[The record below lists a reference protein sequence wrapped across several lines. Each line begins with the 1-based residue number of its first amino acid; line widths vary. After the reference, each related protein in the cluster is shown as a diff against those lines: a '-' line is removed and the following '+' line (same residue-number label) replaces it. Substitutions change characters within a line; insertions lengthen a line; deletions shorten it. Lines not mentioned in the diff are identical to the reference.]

1 MSSEAV
7 NVTEIEKAFARV
19 STFLEPTPVQSSCY
33 IDSLVGK
40 NVFFKCENFQKT
52 GSFKVRGALNTV
64 LKRMSPAF
72 NTHGYKGCVTHS
84 SGNHGQ
90 ALAWAC
96 DVNKVPCSIVLPK
109 GTPEV
114 KVSAVKGYNAELVF
128 CENNPVSRVEFT
140 DRISVEKN
148 YAIVNPYDDYDVMC
162 GQGTVA
168 LEFLRQ
174 VPQLDAILVSVSGG
188 GLISGISVYAK
199 LAKPSI
205 KIIAVEPEKKR
216 LSESLHKNER
226 DLDHKPQADLETL
239 AEGIRLEQCGEMT
252 FPIMR
257 KYIEADDV
265 LTVSDSEMIKATKLV
280 FERMKLV
287 IELSA
292 GAAVAAVMSNEMKQK
307 YPDLKN
313 VGLIVCGG
321 NIDLDRLPWY
331 SSEV

>member
-1 MSSEAV
+1 MTSNDAV
-7 NVTEIEKAFARV
+7 DIAEIEKAFDRV
-19 STFLEPTPVQSSCY
+19 STFLKQTPVQTSSF
-33 IDSLVGK
+33 IDSLIGR

-64 LKRMSPAF
+64 LKRMLPES
-72 NTHGYKGCVTHS
+72 NTQGYKGCVTHS

-96 DVNKVPCSIVLPK
+96 NVNNVPCSIVLPK

-128 CENNPVSRVEFT
+128 CENNPVSRVDFT
-140 DRISVEKN
+140 DRISKEKN
-148 YAIVNPYDDYDVMC
+148 YAIINPYDDYDVIC

-168 LEFLRQ
+168 YEFLKQ
-174 VPQLDAILVSVSGG
+174 VPELDAILVSVSGG
-188 GLISGISVYAK
+188 GLISGISAYAK
-199 LAKPSI
+199 LIKPSI

-216 LSESLHKNER
+216 LSESLQKNER
-226 DLDHKPQADLETL
+226 NLEQKPQADLETL

-252 FPIMR
+252 FPIMH

-280 FERMKLV
+280 FERMKMV

-292 GAAVAAVMSNEMKQK
+292 GKFKFN
-307 YPDLKN
+307 
-313 VGLIVCGG
+313 C
-321 NIDLDRLPWY
+321 
-331 SSEV
+331 